1 MNTNCDIAIRPA
13 VPQDAAALLRIYAP
27 YVTDTAI
34 TFEYDVPSVEEFS
47 ERIRQITERYPY
59 LVAERCGVPIGYAYV
74 GPFHARPA
82 YDWTVETSI
91 YVDSTQRHSGI
102 GRILHDALE
111 HELKQ
116 RGFLNMYAC
125 ISYPTQKDPYLDTNS
140 VDFHQ
145 HMGYELVGHFHRCGY
160 KFDRWYDM
168 VYLEKIIGEH
178 GAQHRSPFLPTS
190 SEEDNV
196 S

>member
-1 MNTNCDIAIRPA
+1 MNTICDITIRPA
-13 VPQDAAALLRIYAP
+13 MPQDAAALLRIYTP

-34 TFEYDVPSVEEFS
+34 TFEYDVPSVKEFS

-59 LVAERCGVPIGYAYV
+59 LVAEHCGTPIGYAYA
-74 GPFHARPA
+74 GSFHVRPA

-91 YVDSTQRHSGI
+91 YVDSAQRHTGV

-125 ISYPTQKDPYLDTNS
+125 ISYPTQDDPYLDTNS

-145 HMGYELVGHFHRCGY
+145 HMGYTLVGHFHQCGY
-160 KFDRWYDM
+160 KFHRWYDM

-178 GAQHRSPFLPTS
+178 AEPYTSPFSAQSTPKA
-190 SEEDNV
+190 
-196 S
+196 